1 MLDFITLVDNQIPMD
16 TQSMLQDSE
25 NQMVKVMDSTFVVDN
40 LLALEFL
47 NASGK
52 VVKLSLEIL
61 QYRSEEIT
69 SFQFYFMIDPTQEDA
84 SIK

>member
-52 VVKLSLEIL
+52 VVNSLWKSCSTG
-61 QYRSEEIT
+61 QKRSHPS
-69 SFQFYFMIDPTQEDA
+69 SFI
-84 SIK
+84 S